1 MGYWFEDPTLKTLA
15 SLIVASSIK
24 GLTTFFKAPHIYTGF
39 NVLPE
44 GPTIGPTT
52 MDVIGPR
59 CAKKRAFVVTDE
71 FNEKNAKKAAQF
83 LENDGFTTSIWA
95 KTLPEAPLENVK
107 ECAEE
112 IKAYE
117 PDLIMSVGGGSA
129 MDMLAVTPVH
139 LLAIK
144 KADIKALF
152 AKFPKIAIN
161 VAGVLAAKVR
171 RDSSLVEVLSF
182 DQVISRLAR
191 LILKQT
197 DAEKSLLPL
206 FNQQDLAAMVGTS
219 RVVVN
224 RSLKVMEDQGAI
236 RLERRRIVVTDRVAL
251 ENLVK

>member
-1 MGYWFEDPTLKTLA
+1 MTVSLKTLA
-15 SLIVASSIK
+15 KMLYFTDLSSEELEVVKQYIAFEKKIDKGQTLLEEGDESEYMYLIISGAVKIYKRSINGKEQILNIASTGESLNDVS
-24 GLTTFFKAPHIYTGF
+24 TF
-39 NVLPE
+39 
-44 GPTIGPTT
+44 
-52 MDVIGPR
+52 D
-59 CAKKRAFVVTDE
+59 
-71 FNEKNAKKAAQF
+71 
-83 LENDGFTTSIWA
+83 
-95 KTLPEAPLENVK
+95 
-107 ECAEE
+107 
-112 IKAYE
+112 
-117 PDLIMSVGGGSA
+117 GGGSA
-129 MDMLAVTPVH
+129 MDMLAMTPVH
-139 LLAIK
+139 LLVIK
-144 KADIKALF
+144 KTDIKALF
-152 AKFPKIAIN
+152 ARFPQIALN

-191 LILKQT
+191 LIMKQT

>member
-1 MGYWFEDPTLKTLA
+1 MTVSLKTLA
-15 SLIVASSIK
+15 KMLYFTGLSSDELGAVKQYIAFEKRIDKGQTLLEEGDESEYMYLIISGAVKIYSRSINGKEQILNIASTGESLNDVS
-24 GLTTFFKAPHIYTGF
+24 TF
-39 NVLPE
+39 
-44 GPTIGPTT
+44 
-52 MDVIGPR
+52 D
-59 CAKKRAFVVTDE
+59 
-71 FNEKNAKKAAQF
+71 
-83 LENDGFTTSIWA
+83 
-95 KTLPEAPLENVK
+95 
-107 ECAEE
+107 
-112 IKAYE
+112 
-117 PDLIMSVGGGSA
+117 GGGSA
-129 MDMLAVTPVH
+129 MDMLAMTPVH

-152 AKFPKIAIN
+152 AKFPKIAVN

-191 LILKQT
+191 LIMKQT
-197 DAEKSLLPL
+197 DAETSLLPL

-224 RSLKVMEDQGAI
+224 RSLKAMEDQGAI

>member
-1 MGYWFEDPTLKTLA
+1 MTVSLKTLA
-15 SLIVASSIK
+15 KMLYFTGLSSDELQVVKQYIAFEKKINKGQTLLEEGDESEYMYLIISGAVKIYKRSINGKEQILNIESTGESLNDVS
-24 GLTTFFKAPHIYTGF
+24 TF
-39 NVLPE
+39 
-44 GPTIGPTT
+44 
-52 MDVIGPR
+52 D
-59 CAKKRAFVVTDE
+59 
-71 FNEKNAKKAAQF
+71 
-83 LENDGFTTSIWA
+83 
-95 KTLPEAPLENVK
+95 
-107 ECAEE
+107 
-112 IKAYE
+112 
-117 PDLIMSVGGGSA
+117 GGGSA
-129 MDMLAVTPVH
+129 MDMLAMTPVH

-152 AKFPKIAIN
+152 TKFPKIAVN

-191 LILKQT
+191 LIMKQT

-224 RSLKVMEDQGAI
+224 RSLKAMEDQGAI

>member
-1 MGYWFEDPTLKTLA
+1 MTVSLKTLA
-15 SLIVASSIK
+15 KMLYFTGLSSEELEIVKQYIAFDKKIDKGQTLLEEGDESEYMYLIISGAVKIYKRSINGKEQILNIASTGESLNDVS
-24 GLTTFFKAPHIYTGF
+24 TF
-39 NVLPE
+39 
-44 GPTIGPTT
+44 
-52 MDVIGPR
+52 D
-59 CAKKRAFVVTDE
+59 
-71 FNEKNAKKAAQF
+71 
-83 LENDGFTTSIWA
+83 
-95 KTLPEAPLENVK
+95 
-107 ECAEE
+107 
-112 IKAYE
+112 
-117 PDLIMSVGGGSA
+117 GGGSA
-129 MDMLAVTPVH
+129 MDMLAMTPVH
-139 LLAIK
+139 LLVIK
-144 KADIKALF
+144 KTDIKALF
-152 AKFPKIAIN
+152 ARFPQIALN

-191 LILKQT
+191 LIIKQT